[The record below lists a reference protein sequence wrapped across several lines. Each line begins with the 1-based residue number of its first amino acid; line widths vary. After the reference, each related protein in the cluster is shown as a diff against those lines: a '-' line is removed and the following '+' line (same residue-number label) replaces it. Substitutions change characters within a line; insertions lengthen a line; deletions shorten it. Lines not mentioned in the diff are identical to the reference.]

1 MLQGVLFDMDGLM
14 FDTERIGRDG
24 WHKAAEILHI
34 DLPEEIIAAMR
45 GTGTDRCREIFN
57 AAIPGSL
64 YDTAHDL
71 RLRYAD
77 EVIAAD
83 GVPVKPGLPG
93 LLRWLK
99 AAGIPAVLA
108 TSTRREKALAYLQQT
123 DVERYFTAAVF
134 GPEVARPKPAPHLS
148 GGSGGYP
155 RRPRALRCAGGQPK
169 RSASGESGRLPGHC
183 RAGPD
188 PRPGRK
194 RTSLELPCKRP
205 ARGTANFAEGTRK
218 TIRSTIMEYVIGAL
232 LLASFFG
239 LAVYAVRGGNLMIGM
254 LIIGTLWTV
263 LPLFGNTFATNP
275 DFIAA
280 YPGVTDISFVDA
292 ITKVYQSGPEGW
304 GSVLVNVVFG
314 AWFGRVLLETGI
326 ADALIRKTVELGGDK
341 PIVISVLL
349 SIVTTAIFS
358 TLFGAGA
365 VVAIG
370 VIILPILMSLG
381 IPKVLA
387 VGSFMMSVGAGMY
400 LNPVLSGQFLAFF
413 LDENGKQLITYDD
426 PARLRW
432 AVIGMLVQLG
442 MVIVMTAVSLRKK
455 KTVHAWVAS
464 AARRA
469 RPGYVPT
476 KALIAPI
483 LPVLLLVIFKVPIIL
498 GFTLASLYAMLV
510 CGKMKS
516 FRGVCRTINKDFY
529 DGVVDTAPL
538 VGFLLMIPIFNK
550 SAELCVPYFNAL
562 LGGIIPNSTLVISIF
577 FALLAPLGLF
587 RGPFT
592 LFGCGAATLGILK
605 GIGFSTPYL
614 YALMVIPS
622 ITMNVSIC
630 MTQSWIAWGVSY
642 AKVSTREHLKKTLP
656 YAWITCAIMQVITF
670 VMFG

>member
-1 MLQGVLFDMDGLM
+1 
-14 FDTERIGRDG
+14 
-24 WHKAAEILHI
+24 
-34 DLPEEIIAAMR
+34 
-45 GTGTDRCREIFN
+45 
-57 AAIPGSL
+57 
-64 YDTAHDL
+64 
-71 RLRYAD
+71 
-77 EVIAAD
+77 
-83 GVPVKPGLPG
+83 
-93 LLRWLK
+93 
-99 AAGIPAVLA
+99 
-108 TSTRREKALAYLQQT
+108 
-123 DVERYFTAAVF
+123 
-134 GPEVARPKPAPHLS
+134 
-148 GGSGGYP
+148 
-155 RRPRALRCAGGQPK
+155 
-169 RSASGESGRLPGHC
+169 
-183 RAGPD
+183 
-188 PRPGRK
+188 
-194 RTSLELPCKRP
+194 
-205 ARGTANFAEGTRK
+205 
-218 TIRSTIMEYVIGAL
+218 MEYVIGAL

-304 GSVLVNVVFG
+304 GSVLVNVV
-314 AWFGRVLLETGI
+314 
-326 ADALIRKTVELGGDK
+326 
-341 PIVISVLL
+341 
-349 SIVTTAIFS
+349 
-358 TLFGAGA
+358 FGAGA

-642 AKVSTREHLKKTLP
+642 AKVSTREHLRKTLP
-656 YAWITCAIMQVITF
+656 YAWITCAVMQVITF

>member
-1 MLQGVLFDMDGLM
+1 
-14 FDTERIGRDG
+14 
-24 WHKAAEILHI
+24 
-34 DLPEEIIAAMR
+34 
-45 GTGTDRCREIFN
+45 
-57 AAIPGSL
+57 
-64 YDTAHDL
+64 
-71 RLRYAD
+71 
-77 EVIAAD
+77 
-83 GVPVKPGLPG
+83 
-93 LLRWLK
+93 
-99 AAGIPAVLA
+99 
-108 TSTRREKALAYLQQT
+108 
-123 DVERYFTAAVF
+123 
-134 GPEVARPKPAPHLS
+134 
-148 GGSGGYP
+148 
-155 RRPRALRCAGGQPK
+155 
-169 RSASGESGRLPGHC
+169 
-183 RAGPD
+183 
-188 PRPGRK
+188 
-194 RTSLELPCKRP
+194 
-205 ARGTANFAEGTRK
+205 
-218 TIRSTIMEYVIGAL
+218 MEYVIGAL

-304 GSVLVNVVFG
+304 GSVLVNVV
-314 AWFGRVLLETGI
+314 
-326 ADALIRKTVELGGDK
+326 
-341 PIVISVLL
+341 
-349 SIVTTAIFS
+349 
-358 TLFGAGA
+358 FGAGA

-642 AKVSTREHLKKTLP
+642 AKVSTREHLRKTLP

>member
-1 MLQGVLFDMDGLM
+1 
-14 FDTERIGRDG
+14 
-24 WHKAAEILHI
+24 
-34 DLPEEIIAAMR
+34 
-45 GTGTDRCREIFN
+45 
-57 AAIPGSL
+57 
-64 YDTAHDL
+64 
-71 RLRYAD
+71 
-77 EVIAAD
+77 
-83 GVPVKPGLPG
+83 
-93 LLRWLK
+93 
-99 AAGIPAVLA
+99 
-108 TSTRREKALAYLQQT
+108 
-123 DVERYFTAAVF
+123 
-134 GPEVARPKPAPHLS
+134 
-148 GGSGGYP
+148 
-155 RRPRALRCAGGQPK
+155 
-169 RSASGESGRLPGHC
+169 
-183 RAGPD
+183 
-188 PRPGRK
+188 
-194 RTSLELPCKRP
+194 
-205 ARGTANFAEGTRK
+205 
-218 TIRSTIMEYVIGAL
+218 MEYVIGAL

-426 PARLRW
+426 PARLRRTAAMLAELLRGRFGRRVIGPVAPPAARLRW

-469 RPGYVPT
+469 RPGYVPA

-577 FALLAPLGLF
+577 FAVLAPLGLF

-642 AKVSTREHLKKTLP
+642 AKVSTREHLRKTLP

>member
-1 MLQGVLFDMDGLM
+1 
-14 FDTERIGRDG
+14 
-24 WHKAAEILHI
+24 
-34 DLPEEIIAAMR
+34 
-45 GTGTDRCREIFN
+45 
-57 AAIPGSL
+57 
-64 YDTAHDL
+64 
-71 RLRYAD
+71 
-77 EVIAAD
+77 
-83 GVPVKPGLPG
+83 
-93 LLRWLK
+93 
-99 AAGIPAVLA
+99 
-108 TSTRREKALAYLQQT
+108 
-123 DVERYFTAAVF
+123 
-134 GPEVARPKPAPHLS
+134 
-148 GGSGGYP
+148 
-155 RRPRALRCAGGQPK
+155 
-169 RSASGESGRLPGHC
+169 
-183 RAGPD
+183 
-188 PRPGRK
+188 
-194 RTSLELPCKRP
+194 
-205 ARGTANFAEGTRK
+205 
-218 TIRSTIMEYVIGAL
+218 
-232 LLASFFG
+232 
-239 LAVYAVRGGNLMIGM
+239 
-254 LIIGTLWTV
+254 
-263 LPLFGNTFATNP
+263 
-275 DFIAA
+275 
-280 YPGVTDISFVDA
+280 
-292 ITKVYQSGPEGW
+292 
-304 GSVLVNVVFG
+304 
-314 AWFGRVLLETGI
+314 
-326 ADALIRKTVELGGDK
+326 
-341 PIVISVLL
+341 
-349 SIVTTAIFS
+349 
-358 TLFGAGA
+358 
-365 VVAIG
+365 
-370 VIILPILMSLG
+370 MSLG

-400 LNPVLSGQFLAFF
+400 LNPVLSGQFPAFF

-476 KALIAPI
+476 KALIAPV
-483 LPVLLLVIFKVPIIL
+483 LPVLLLVIFKVPVIL

-577 FALLAPLGLF
+577 FAVLAPLGLF

-614 YALMVIPS
+614 YALMVISS

-642 AKVSTREHLKKTLP
+642 AKVSTREHLKKALP

>member
-1 MLQGVLFDMDGLM
+1 
-14 FDTERIGRDG
+14 
-24 WHKAAEILHI
+24 
-34 DLPEEIIAAMR
+34 
-45 GTGTDRCREIFN
+45 
-57 AAIPGSL
+57 
-64 YDTAHDL
+64 
-71 RLRYAD
+71 
-77 EVIAAD
+77 
-83 GVPVKPGLPG
+83 
-93 LLRWLK
+93 
-99 AAGIPAVLA
+99 
-108 TSTRREKALAYLQQT
+108 
-123 DVERYFTAAVF
+123 
-134 GPEVARPKPAPHLS
+134 
-148 GGSGGYP
+148 
-155 RRPRALRCAGGQPK
+155 
-169 RSASGESGRLPGHC
+169 
-183 RAGPD
+183 
-188 PRPGRK
+188 
-194 RTSLELPCKRP
+194 
-205 ARGTANFAEGTRK
+205 
-218 TIRSTIMEYVIGAL
+218 MEYVIGAL

-464 AARRA
+464 AAPPRPPRLCADQGADRPHPAGPAAGHLQGAHHPRLHPRQPVRYAGLRQDEIFPRRM
-469 RPGYVPT
+469 PYHQQG
-476 KALIAPI
+476 
-483 LPVLLLVIFKVPIIL
+483 LLRR
-498 GFTLASLYAMLV
+498 
-510 CGKMKS
+510 C
-516 FRGVCRTINKDFY
+516 C
-529 DGVVDTAPL
+529 
-538 VGFLLMIPIFNK
+538 
-550 SAELCVPYFNAL
+550 
-562 LGGIIPNSTLVISIF
+562 
-577 FALLAPLGLF
+577 
-587 RGPFT
+587 
-592 LFGCGAATLGILK
+592 
-605 GIGFSTPYL
+605 
-614 YALMVIPS
+614 
-622 ITMNVSIC
+622 
-630 MTQSWIAWGVSY
+630 
-642 AKVSTREHLKKTLP
+642 
-656 YAWITCAIMQVITF
+656 
-670 VMFG
+670 